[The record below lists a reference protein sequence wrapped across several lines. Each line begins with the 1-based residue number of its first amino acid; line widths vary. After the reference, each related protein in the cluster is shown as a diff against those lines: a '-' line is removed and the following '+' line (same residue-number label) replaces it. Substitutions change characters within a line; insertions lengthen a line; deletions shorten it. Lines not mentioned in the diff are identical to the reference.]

1 MTQLPD
7 LTTILNECFKNVTIE
22 ESAKRAIIQ
31 TISLNVQQYS
41 FTSRFQQ
48 RLDILYQ
55 HEKNYLNLVKEFKEE
70 IKFISSMQ
78 EDLRKERARF
88 FSDTLKEVTEALSNA
103 KVSEDV
109 TRQWLKDLVGT
120 YTRSLDLSAG
130 LIEEH
135 TADAIGEIKKQAQD
149 TVNAITDS
157 DPDNESN

>member
-1 MTQLPD
+1 
-7 LTTILNECFKNVTIE
+7 
-22 ESAKRAIIQ
+22 
-31 TISLNVQQYS
+31 
-41 FTSRFQQ
+41 
-48 RLDILYQ
+48 
-55 HEKNYLNLVKEFKEE
+55 
-70 IKFISSMQ
+70 MQ

-88 FSDTLKEVTEALSNA
+88 FSDTLKEVTEALGNA

-149 TVNAITDS
+149 IVNVMAAS
-157 DPDNESN
+157 DPSNESN